1 MELLAELIPPLLELM
16 PEVIPPPQNSK
27 AALTIQDR
35 LKWTAAILVIY
46 LMMSQVRQDYQKLIH
61 CLYNSDRH
69 KFNQS

>member
-1 MELLAELIPPLLELM
+1 MDLLAELLPPLLELM

-46 LMMSQVRQDYQKLIH
+46 LMMSQVSEVQQKSMRYIYNNDRNEFRQL
-61 CLYNSDRH
+61 
-69 KFNQS
+69 

>member
-46 LMMSQVRQDYQKLIH
+46 LMMSQVRQDY
-61 CLYNSDRH
+61 
-69 KFNQS
+69 

>member
-1 MELLAELIPPLLELM
+1 MELLAELLPPLLELM

-46 LMMSQVRQDYQKLIH
+46 LMMSQVSEVRQKSMRY
-61 CLYNSDRH
+61 LYNNDRNEF
-69 KFNQS
+69 KQL